1 MSAKVFV
8 DTNILV
14 YARDSSENEKQV
26 IAKQWIAHL
35 WESKT
40 GRLSYQSCNEYYV
53 VTTQRLKP
61 GLPKEQAR
69 NDIRAFELWNPV
81 SVDQAVIEL
90 AWHLQDR
97 YQFSWWDS
105 LILSAAQ
112 IQDCSFILS
121 EDLQHEQVIDG
132 LTILNPFESDIARIA
147 G

>member
-90 AWHLQDR
+90 AWRLQDR

-112 IQDCSFILS
+112 IQDCHFLLS

-132 LTILNPFESDIARIA
+132 LTILNPFKSDISRIA
-147 G
+147 E